1 MPANRRY
8 VNSIRRNAAPGGI
21 DPDDQVVAPDDQVV
35 ARYQGLPFSRARDT
49 LSHMTTPSRRQW
61 TDETIREELLP
72 ISEELGRMPKKS
84 ELTERGIGALWAAM
98 GRRGG
103 VDSWREVVAA
113 HLATPTITVET
124 TTIATTTVVA
134 VSDEQIAIAAYFMFQ
149 NGHPG
154 GPESHWAA
162 AERQLATA

>member
-1 MPANRRY
+1 
-8 VNSIRRNAAPGGI
+8 
-21 DPDDQVVAPDDQVV
+21 
-35 ARYQGLPFSRARDT
+35 
-49 LSHMTTPSRRQW
+49 MTTPSRRQW
-61 TDETIREELLP
+61 TDETIREALLP

-103 VDSWREVVAA
+103 VDAWREVVAA
-113 HLATPTITVET
+113 QLAAPASAPAIEIET
-124 TTIATTTVVA
+124 TTIETTTVVT
-134 VSDEQIAIAAYFMFQ
+134 VPEEQIAIAAYFMFQ

>member
-1 MPANRRY
+1 
-8 VNSIRRNAAPGGI
+8 
-21 DPDDQVVAPDDQVV
+21 
-35 ARYQGLPFSRARDT
+35 
-49 LSHMTTPSRRQW
+49 MTTPSRRQW

-72 ISEELGRMPKKS
+72 ISEELGRMPKKT

-103 VDSWREVVAA
+103 VDAWREIVAA
-113 HLATPTITVET
+113 HLAAPASEPAITVET
-124 TTIATTTVVA
+124 TKIVVTVPE
-134 VSDEQIAIAAYFMFQ
+134 EQIAIAAYFMFQ

-154 GPESHWAA
+154 DPESHWAA

>member
-1 MPANRRY
+1 
-8 VNSIRRNAAPGGI
+8 
-21 DPDDQVVAPDDQVV
+21 
-35 ARYQGLPFSRARDT
+35 
-49 LSHMTTPSRRQW
+49 MTTPTRRQW

-72 ISEELGRMPKKS
+72 IAEELGRMPKKS

-113 HLATPTITVET
+113 HLEARVTEPKTAV
-124 TTIATTTVVA
+124 AVVA
-134 VSDEQIAIAAYFMFQ
+134 APPEEQIAIAAYFMFQ

-162 AERQLATA
+162 AERELATA